1 MMSWPIKVIYTSVC
15 QRPSPANVKTMAGGG
30 VLQSTYTH
38 FEGEFVQVM
47 GRARKR
53 EEGKKGLT

>member
-30 VLQSTYTH
+30 VVLQSKYIH
-38 FEGEFVQVM
+38 LKENLF
-47 GRARKR
+47 K
-53 EEGKKGLT
+53 